1 MTPSACL
8 QSGRETQGPSEQP
21 LPSSQSQFPC
31 LQRRRE
37 CSASPLSAHLGEGLR
52 QLGGQA
58 QANAGCLLR
67 FNLEMLTE
75 RERWWSS
82 QQALLGVLIKSGN
95 EGSISLQDFGG
106 LQVRP
111 PAPVHRE

>member
-1 MTPSACL
+1 M
-8 QSGRETQGPSEQP
+8 
-21 LPSSQSQFPC
+21 
-31 LQRRRE
+31 
-37 CSASPLSAHLGEGLR
+37 
-52 QLGGQA
+52 GGQA

-67 FNLEMLTE
+67 FDLEMLAELE
-75 RERWWSS
+75 RGWSS

-106 LQVRP
+106 LQVHP